1 MVDNTVKATLIK
13 LHEYAH
19 TKFKGNTKLNISPK
33 YLLKDNLDYFDDI
46 KKIEDENKMEDPEIM
61 EFLGELDQTIERYIF
76 GDELLINNIIYYN
89 EKYLSQLYKSELYT
103 KNNFNE
109 VNKLAENFK
118 SNNKEQ
124 FNDRNRQTKIR
135 TNQNISIP
143 KLDIKKYGRAKIY
156 TYYNLN
162 ISSTDLI

>member
-13 LHEYAH
+13 LHEYAP

-89 EKYLSQLYKSELYT
+89 EKYLSQLLD
-103 KNNFNE
+103 
-109 VNKLAENFK
+109 L
-118 SNNKEQ
+118 
-124 FNDRNRQTKIR
+124 RNI
-135 TNQNISIP
+135 NLNYIP
-143 KLDIKKYGRAKIY
+143 KIILMK
-156 TYYNLN
+156 
-162 ISSTDLI
+162 